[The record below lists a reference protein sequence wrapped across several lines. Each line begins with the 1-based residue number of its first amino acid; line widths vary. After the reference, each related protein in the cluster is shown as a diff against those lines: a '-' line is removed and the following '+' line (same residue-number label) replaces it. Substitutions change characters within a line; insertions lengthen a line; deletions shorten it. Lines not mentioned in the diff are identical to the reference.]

1 PSPSGA
7 ATPVPPHRVDTSS
20 PAGAFSVSSMPLRA
34 SSPEPTSGSL
44 PMQQQPQ
51 IRRRTSSRRIHI
63 AAAGATTDPGT
74 PAAAAPFIP
83 PRRESIAVGGGSGI
97 GFGARSPQAY
107 NPMAQSPPIAWTPPV
122 DSARSPPAYSP
133 LAAATT
139 SDAARTAYPFPA
151 VGSATI
157 PSPLRRAVRAGPIGD
172 DGEGGGGDSDGGDG
186 LVPAVRADRTA
197 GVSPVPPP
205 MRTSSVSSNTPGV
218 GGMAAEPPA
227 AATKANADALPAVVL
242 AAAPPG
248 MSRTASSSSSRRSG
262 GSGASGWSSGGG
274 GNAARL
280 EMDIVALGGQQRSLR
295 AAVASATGLGEE
307 AEYAQPVDGGGGAD
321 EGDHHHHPHHQ
332 GQQHLQRRRRTV
344 GSVGLAAVREAT
356 RAENGLVA

>member
-1 PSPSGA
+1 
-7 ATPVPPHRVDTSS
+7 
-20 PAGAFSVSSMPLRA
+20 
-34 SSPEPTSGSL
+34 
-44 PMQQQPQ
+44 
-51 IRRRTSSRRIHI
+51 
-63 AAAGATTDPGT
+63 
-74 PAAAAPFIP
+74 
-83 PRRESIAVGGGSGI
+83 
-97 GFGARSPQAY
+97 
-107 NPMAQSPPIAWTPPV
+107 SPPIAWTPPV

-197 GVSPVPPP
+197 GVSPMPPP
-205 MRTSSVSSNTPGV
+205 VRTSSVSSNTPGV

-227 AATKANADALPAVVL
+227 AAIIANADARPAVVL

-262 GSGASGWSSGGG
+262 GSGASGSVGGG
-274 GNAARL
+274 GNTARL

-307 AEYAQPVDGGGGAD
+307 AEYALPVDGGGGGAND
-321 EGDHHHHPHHQ
+321 GDHHHHHQ
-332 GQQHLQRRRRTV
+332 GQQHPQRRRRTV

-356 RAENGLVA
+356 RGVGARRG